1 MSQHTLMSTQER
13 KMQAAAI
20 CREIHATD
28 ELEMDLGRKVSA
40 PKEIMLEE
48 LSLASNRGSRLFKM
62 RQKRSEKYTFESIQN
77 EANTQKACID
87 AVSPGPSAET
97 TNILSNEN
105 CIGVDQITNTLNPET
120 IAPGYCGPLKDVP
133 AEKFNCTAMPRSYQS
148 PWEQALISDP
158 SLTETLVARMPEPQT
173 RQEIP
178 QYKSFNRVAI
188 PFGGFGKAPK
198 APVKSFDVNPSL
210 PIPSPKP
217 AAPALVKRP
226 TFNRTASGWVTDST
240 PLMLPSIPLEPISS
254 TSSTF
259 IPESDEL

>member
-1 MSQHTLMSTQER
+1 
-13 KMQAAAI
+13 
-20 CREIHATD
+20 
-28 ELEMDLGRKVSA
+28 MDLGRKVSA

-62 RQKRSEKYTFESIQN
+62 RQMRSEKYTFESIQN
-77 EANTQKACID
+77 EANTQHNID
-87 AVSPGPSAET
+87 AISLGPSTKT
-97 TNILSNEN
+97 TNILNNER
-105 CIGVDQITNTLNPET
+105 CLGDDQVPNILNPET
-120 IAPGYCGPLKDVP
+120 IAPGYGGPLKDVP

-158 SLTETLVARMPEPQT
+158 SLAETLVARMPEPQT

-188 PFGGFGKAPK
+188 PFGGFGKTPK
-198 APVKSFDVNPSL
+198 VPVKPLDVNPGL
-210 PIPSPKP
+210 PSPMA
-217 AAPALVKRP
+217 AAPAVVKRP
-226 TFNRTASGWVTDST
+226 TFNRTASGWVADSG

-254 TSSTF
+254 MSSTF